1 VHLVGCSFDD
11 SGSAPET
18 LADGSKPPRL
28 QVELEGGGEP
38 AVLTRVQAGTAGRMR
53 RGTLAS
59 RCAARRPEVVPA
71 DAPAVTRTGVDG
83 QSVTIVVDNGAAL
96 VACERTSAFDGAWC
110 GSAHGM
116 LHEGRLR
123 DPRLD
128 LGCATGENEIGL
140 LWITPLPT
148 TAFVAVP
155 QPGYVEVYPVA
166 SRLPVRV
173 ATHDVET
180 EGSRA
185 AATYTEH
192 DVRGRLLRRSRVE
205 ASVAG

>member
-1 VHLVGCSFDD
+1 
-11 SGSAPET
+11 
-18 LADGSKPPRL
+18 
-28 QVELEGGGEP
+28 
-38 AVLTRVQAGTAGRMR
+38 M
-53 RGTLAS
+53 
-59 RCAARRPEVVPA
+59 
-71 DAPAVTRTGVDG
+71 
-83 QSVTIVVDNGAAL
+83 DNGAAL
-96 VACERTSAFDGAWC
+96 VACERTSASDGAWC

-128 LGCATGENEIGL
+128 LGCAIGENEVGL

-148 TAFVAVP
+148 TAFVAVR

-180 EGSRA
+180 EGSQA